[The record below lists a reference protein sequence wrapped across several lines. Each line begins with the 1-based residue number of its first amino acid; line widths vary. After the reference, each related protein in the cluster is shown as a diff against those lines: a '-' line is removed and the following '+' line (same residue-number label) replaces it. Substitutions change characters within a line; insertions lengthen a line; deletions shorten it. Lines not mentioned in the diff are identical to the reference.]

1 MLGRLEDALRL
12 RHDIYSRKMRLNGEE
27 YESTIIEASNYALTF
42 NKLKRF
48 AEAKKV
54 LRKALPVA
62 RRVLGDCD
70 ETTLRMRLNYAE
82 ALYKADGATLD
93 DIREAVTTLEETDR
107 ISRRVLGG
115 AHPATASIERD
126 LLRARATLRARERPG
141 SS

>member
-1 MLGRLEDALRL
+1 
-12 RHDIYSRKMRLNGEE
+12 MRLNGEE

-93 DIREAVTTLEETDR
+93 DLRKAVATLEDTTR
-107 ISRRVLGG
+107 IARRVLGG
-115 AHPATASIERD
+115 AHPLTSEIERD
-126 LLRARATLRARERPG
+126 LRRSRARLRARETPQPSSPSG
-141 SS
+141 SV